1 MKTFYYTI
9 ICSFFSVVGFAQVS
23 ANGEVGATAS
33 ETSVFLNA
41 SGPTFQSSNGFSADG
56 SGNLGKG
63 IAFPRTNLTSFVF
76 AEYASG
82 DFPANFD
89 GMVVYNIGVGVTPTS
104 GSGIGGEAIV
114 PGFYFFSNPGSQ
126 FDTNSGNWIP
136 VGNSAI
142 ATKKREVIKT
152 IEVGATTATVD
163 LTSGDNSGQGMA
175 GVTVNQFIG
184 AKIYNNATGQLQM
197 DASSS
202 YVDGTA
208 KILTTGNGFISQVLP
223 AGTYKFVIEYK

>member
-1 MKTFYYTI
+1 MKNILFLI
-9 ICSFFSVVGFAQVS
+9 AVISSSAMFAQIRTNNSTNATITNQS
-23 ANGEVGATAS
+23 AFLDAS
-33 ETSVFLNA
+33 AGTFSTSVN
-41 SGPTFQSSNGFSADG
+41 N
-56 SGNLGKG
+56 GKG
-63 IAFPRTNLTSFVF
+63 LAFPRTNLTTFTFERDGNALAYSTR
-76 AEYASG
+76 Y
-82 DFPANFD
+82 D
-89 GMVVYNIGVGVTPTS
+89 GMIVYNTATGNTPAA
-104 GSGIGGEAIV
+104 GAGIRSGIGSQAMT
-114 PGFYFFSNPGSQ
+114 PGFYYFSNPTAASV
-126 FDTNSGNWIP
+126 
-136 VGNSAI
+136 VGNGRWLRMDGADLG
-142 ATKKREVIKT
+142 TKTREVIKT